1 MTGLSFIS
9 IVGILTVFNGSLG
22 FVPPSPSKRFSH
34 HTSTF
39 IPPITSDS
47 TSNDIRVGSIELA
60 AKKKNKSVNKATE
73 ADVDELI
80 NGGSVATTI
89 AEEQPYTASEI
100 ITALDNIE
108 EEEEEVE
115 TEEMKN
121 DKQMMLLAIN
131 MASSGGERGSHGP
144 FPKPRCGAVLVAK
157 DGRVSNIIVLCMHS
171 LHILLFICSTI
182 LTYHHTYKQILGK
195 GKSNYTGHAIEFA
208 FQEAGIESTPL
219 REWCVS
225 WPSDSA
231 FRKDIFEST
240 LYVTL
245 EPSNKRQG

>member
-9 IVGILTVFNGSLG
+9 LVYILTFFNGSAG
-22 FVPPSPSKRFSH
+22 FVLPSSSRFTQ

-39 IPPITSDS
+39 IPPITSS
-47 TSNDIRVGSIELA
+47 TSNNIRVGTHIELA
-60 AKKKNKSVNKATE
+60 AKKKKNKNVEKAAE

-108 EEEEEVE
+108 EEEEVVE
-115 TEEMKN
+115 TEEMKH

-157 DGRVSNIIVLCMHS
+157 DGRVSCIIDLCMYAFMYAQ
-171 LHILLFICSTI
+171 LF
-182 LTYHHTYKQILGK
+182 
-195 GKSNYTGHAIEFA
+195 
-208 FQEAGIESTPL
+208 
-219 REWCVS
+219 
-225 WPSDSA
+225 
-231 FRKDIFEST
+231 
-240 LYVTL
+240 
-245 EPSNKRQG
+245 

>member
-1 MTGLSFIS
+1 MMGLTFIS
-9 IVGILTVFNGSLG
+9 LVCILTVFNSSLG
-22 FVPPSPSKRFSH
+22 FVPPSSSKRSSTQ

-47 TSNDIRVGSIELA
+47 TSNNNRLGSIELA
-60 AKKKNKSVNKATE
+60 AKKKNKSVDNITE

-80 NGGSVATTI
+80 NGGSVAI
-89 AEEQPYTASEI
+89 AEEQPITANEI

-115 TEEMKN
+115 TEEMKH

-157 DGRVSNIIVLCMHS
+157 DGRVSYIFDFVIFMHY
-171 LHILLFICSTI
+171 LTI
-182 LTYHHTYKQILGK
+182 LTYHHTIYDT
-195 GKSNYTGHAIEFA
+195 NRF
-208 FQEAGIESTPL
+208 
-219 REWCVS
+219 
-225 WPSDSA
+225 
-231 FRKDIFEST
+231 
-240 LYVTL
+240 
-245 EPSNKRQG
+245 

>member
-9 IVGILTVFNGSLG
+9 IVGILTIFNGSLG
-22 FVPPSPSKRFSH
+22 FVPPSPSRRFSQ

-39 IPPITSDS
+39 IPPITS
-47 TSNDIRVGSIELA
+47 TSNNNIRVGSIELA

-80 NGGSVATTI
+80 NGGSVATI

-115 TEEMKN
+115 TEEMKH

-157 DGRVSNIIVLCMHS
+157 DGRVSLIYIIDLSMHNLCTLNYSNIPS
-171 LHILLFICSTI
+171 HIQTDSR
-182 LTYHHTYKQILGK
+182 K
-195 GKSNYTGHAIEFA
+195 GKVELRRTCNRICFPGSWYRIDTITRVVCILAI
-208 FQEAGIESTPL
+208 
-219 REWCVS
+219 
-225 WPSDSA
+225 
-231 FRKDIFEST
+231 
-240 LYVTL
+240 
-245 EPSNKRQG
+245 